1 MDDLGDGVAVARVD
15 LEAAKTDSLVE
26 VGDGLHVLQLEEGR
40 VLETLHQQV
49 VVFLLHDVGILSLH
63 LRLLHLLKQSI
74 ALDIILLLA
83 CLAIGDLLLTG
94 GVDGN
99 LGLGD
104 LTVELVHVDL
114 ELVDFLAQRL
124 CMAPLHFLLLKA
136 ALLAELLNHLASL
149 LELLILVGLLLDLL
163 HLQVA
168 LEGLKALVELLEVDG
183 VLDDHLLER
192 GFLDVLLAELG
203 LHVFEELAGHDLD
216 VSDFDRAHVHTPASD
231 NLFHLFEDHPAELL
245 PVLDDVVDSRVGDLV
260 ANDCAD
266 HRLKD
271 VVSLVEVARGQ
282 IKVLVRFERKV
293 FIDGPLEHCRHA
305 DALHFDGNLLSSYLN
320 LDVARG
326 EDSDSVPGGLVGV
339 QTNTGLLLLSIPYD
353 DDPLVGLAV
362 DSLRLNVLQGLQAH
376 LVEEPED
383 EEDGEPLEA
392 VDQVLDHEVRDHD
405 LGH

>member
-1 MDDLGDGVAVARVD
+1 MDDLGDGVAIAWVD
-15 LEAAKTDSLVE
+15 LESAKVDSLVE

-63 LRLLHLLKQSI
+63 LLLLHLLEQCI
-74 ALDIILLLA
+74 ALDTILLLA
-83 CLAIGDLLLTG
+83 CQALGDLLLTG

-99 LGLGD
+99 LGLGN

-192 GFLDVLLAELG
+192 GFLDVLLTELG

-216 VSDFDRAHVHTPASD
+216 VSDFDRAHMHTPAFD
-231 NLFHLFEDHPAELL
+231 NLLHLGEDHLAELL

-260 ANDCAD
+260 AHDRAD

-271 VVSLVEVARGQ
+271 VVGLVEVARGQ
-282 IKVLVRFERKV
+282 IKVLVRFERKSL
-293 FIDGPLEHCRHA
+293 IDGPLEHCRHA
-305 DALHFDGNLLSSYLN
+305 NTLHFDRNLLGSYLD

-362 DSLRLNVLQGLQAH
+362 DSLRLNVL
-376 LVEEPED
+376 
-383 EEDGEPLEA
+383 
-392 VDQVLDHEVRDHD
+392 
-405 LGH
+405 